1 MKKKKAKVK
10 EEHQHLMMYTRPERK
25 GLVGEATCLS
35 DEEGKRCVCV
45 CV

>member
-1 MKKKKAKVK
+1 
-10 EEHQHLMMYTRPERK
+10 MMYTRPERK

-45 CV
+45 HSIVRPVVPEQKMRPDF